1 MTHSKNTKNQ
11 IDNPEFLKEL
21 VQKYLQEYLEQ
32 EIALHL
38 GALPYERTESR
49 RGHRTG
55 YAKHPWDKPRQ
66 LNTRVGKLFL
76 SMPQTRDGSFS
87 TELFERY
94 QRSEQALIC
103 CLQEMV
109 INGVSTR
116 KVKKITEQL
125 CGLDFSRSQVSEIS
139 KKLDKEIQ
147 TWLNRPLE
155 DEYTYLFVDARYN
168 KLRRDHKVESH
179 AVLIAKAVNRDGK
192 RDIIGVDVCNNENET
207 NWSLFFKSLK
217 ERGLRGVRLVISD
230 AHGGLVSAV
239 ERYYPGTQWQRCQVH
254 FKKNILDKIRN
265 RDKAQIKQ
273 RLDDIFQAPDK
284 QTGFIRLR
292 QLIEDLSSS
301 YSRVADLLENDGEDA
316 LACLNFPLEHRRRI
330 RTTNGLERF
339 NQEIKRRTN
348 VIRIFPNRD
357 SALRLIGALCMEQAE
372 EWITGRQYLDMNLLD
387 QEKQKRKTNKPKQPE
402 TVAA

>member
-1 MTHSKNTKNQ
+1 MTRSKNTNKQ
-11 IDNPEFLKEL
+11 IDNPEFLKIFM
-21 VQKYLQEYLEQ
+21 QESFQEFLEQ
-32 EIALHL
+32 EIAVHL
-38 GALPYERTESR
+38 GALPYERTANR
-49 RGHRTG
+49 RGHRNG
-55 YAKHPWDKPRQ
+55 YKPRQ

-76 SMPQTRDGSFS
+76 SIPQTRDGSFS

-116 KVKKITEQL
+116 KVKRITEQL

-139 KKLDKEIQ
+139 KKLDTDIQ
-147 TWLNRPLE
+147 TWLNRPLN
-155 DEYTYLFVDARYN
+155 DEYSYLFVDARYN

-179 AVLIAKAVNRDGK
+179 AVLIAKGVNRSGK

-207 NWSLFFKSLK
+207 NWSDFFQGLK
-217 ERGLRGVRLVISD
+217 ERGLKGVKLVVSD
-230 AHGGLVSAV
+230 AHGGLVSAI

-254 FKKNILDKIRN
+254 FKKNILDKVRN
-265 RDKAQIKQ
+265 KDKAWIKQ

-284 QTGFIRLR
+284 RTGFIRLR
-292 QLIEDLSSS
+292 QLIEDLSDK
-301 YSRVADLLENDGEDA
+301 YPRVANLLENDGEDA
-316 LACLNFPLEHRRRI
+316 LTCLNFPLEHRRRI
-330 RTTNGLERF
+330 RTTNSLERF

-348 VIRIFPNRD
+348 VIRIFPNRE
-357 SALRLIGALCMEQAE
+357 SAARLIGALCMEQSE
-372 EWITGRQYLDMNLLD
+372 EWITGRQYLDMSLLD
-387 QEKQKRKTNKPKQPE
+387 QEKQKLITKKPKQSE

>member
-1 MTHSKNTKNQ
+1 MTHSKNTNKQ
-11 IDNPEFLKEL
+11 IDNPEFLKDF
-21 VQKYLQEYLEQ
+21 VQNYLQEYLEQ
-32 EIALHL
+32 EMNNHL
-38 GALPYERTESR
+38 GAMPYERTDNR
-49 RGHRTG
+49 RGHRNG
-55 YAKHPWDKPRQ
+55 YKPRQ
-66 LNTRVGKLFL
+66 LNTRIGKLFL
-76 SMPQTRDGSFS
+76 SIPQTRDGSFN

-139 KKLDKEIQ
+139 KRLDQEIQ
-147 TWLNRPLE
+147 AWLNRPLN
-155 DEYTYLFVDARYN
+155 DEYPYLFVDARYN

-179 AVLIAKAVNRDGK
+179 AVLIAKAVNRAGK
-192 RDIIGVDVCNNENET
+192 CDIIGVDVCNNENET
-207 NWSLFFKSLK
+207 NWSDFFQNLRD
-217 ERGLRGVRLVISD
+217 RGLRNVKLVISD

-239 ERYYPGTQWQRCQVH
+239 GKNFPGTQWQRCQVH

-273 RLDDIFQAPDK
+273 QLDDIFQAPDK
-284 QTGFIRLR
+284 QTGLIRLR

-301 YSRVADLLENDGEDA
+301 YPKVADLLENDGEDA
-316 LACLNFPLEHRRRI
+316 LTCLNFPLEHRRRI

-357 SALRLIGALCMEQAE
+357 SAIRLIGALCIEQAE
-372 EWITGRQYLDMNLLD
+372 EWITGRQYLDMSLLD
-387 QEKQKRKTNKPKQPE
+387 QKEQKQKTNKPKQPE
-402 TVAA
+402 IVAA

>member
-1 MTHSKNTKNQ
+1 MTRSKNTNRQ
-11 IDNPEFLKEL
+11 IDNPEFLKIFM
-21 VQKYLQEYLEQ
+21 QESFQEFLEQ

-38 GALPYERTESR
+38 GALPYERTANR
-49 RGHRTG
+49 RGHRNG
-55 YAKHPWDKPRQ
+55 YKPRQ

-76 SMPQTRDGSFS
+76 SIPQTRDGSFS

-116 KVKKITEQL
+116 KVKRITEQL

-139 KKLDKEIQ
+139 KKLDTEIQ
-147 TWLNRPLE
+147 TWLNRPLN
-155 DEYTYLFVDARYN
+155 DEYPYLFVDARYN

-179 AVLIAKAVNRDGK
+179 AVLIAKAVNRAGK
-192 RDIIGVDVCNNENET
+192 RDIIGVDVCNKENET
-207 NWSLFFKSLK
+207 NWSDFFQNLRD
-217 ERGLRGVRLVISD
+217 RGLRNVKLVISD

-239 ERYYPGTQWQRCQVH
+239 GKNFPGTQWQRCQVH

-284 QTGFIRLR
+284 QTGLIRLR

-301 YSRVADLLENDGEDA
+301 YPKVADLLENDGEDA
-316 LACLNFPLEHRRRI
+316 LTCLNFPLEHRRRI

-348 VIRIFPNRD
+348 VIRIFPNHD
-357 SALRLIGALCMEQAE
+357 SALRLIGALCIEQAE
-372 EWITGRQYLDMNLLD
+372 EWITGRQYLDMSLLD
-387 QEKQKRKTNKPKQPE
+387 QKEQKQKTNKPKQPE
-402 TVAA
+402 IVAA

>member
-1 MTHSKNTKNQ
+1 MTRSKNTNKQ

-21 VQKYLQEYLEQ
+21 IQNHLQEYLEQ
-32 EIALHL
+32 EVALHI
-38 GALPYERTESR
+38 GALPYERTVDR
-49 RGHRTG
+49 RGHRNG
-55 YAKHPWDKPRQ
+55 YKPRQ
-66 LNTRVGKLFL
+66 LNTRVGKLLL
-76 SMPQTRDGSFS
+76 SIPQTRDGSFS

-116 KVKKITEQL
+116 KVKRITEQL

-139 KKLDKEIQ
+139 KKLDTDIQ
-147 TWLNRPLE
+147 TWLNRPLN
-155 DEYTYLFVDARYN
+155 DEYPYLFVDARYN

-179 AVLIAKAVNRDGK
+179 AVLIAKGVNRSGK

-207 NWSLFFKSLK
+207 NWSDFFQGLK
-217 ERGLRGVRLVISD
+217 ERGLKGVKLVVSD
-230 AHGGLVSAV
+230 AHGGLVSAI

-254 FKKNILDKIRN
+254 FKKNILDKVRN
-265 RDKAQIKQ
+265 KDKAWIKQ

-284 QTGFIRLR
+284 RTGFIRLR
-292 QLIEDLSSS
+292 QLIEDLSDK
-301 YSRVADLLENDGEDA
+301 YPRVANLLENDGEDA
-316 LACLNFPLEHRRRI
+316 LTCLNFPLEHRRRI
-330 RTTNGLERF
+330 RTTNSLERF

-348 VIRIFPNRD
+348 VIRIFPNRE
-357 SALRLIGALCMEQAE
+357 SAARLIGALCMEQSE
-372 EWITGRQYLDMNLLD
+372 EWITGRQYLDMSLLD
-387 QEKQKRKTNKPKQPE
+387 QEKQKLITKKPKQSE

>member
-1 MTHSKNTKNQ
+1 MTRSKDTNKQ
-11 IDNPEFLKEL
+11 IDNPEFLKGLMQE
-21 VQKYLQEYLEQ
+21 YLQEYLEQ
-32 EIALHL
+32 EVALHL
-38 GALPYERTESR
+38 GALPYERTVDR
-49 RGHRTG
+49 RGHRNG
-55 YAKHPWDKPRQ
+55 YKPRQ

-76 SMPQTRDGSFS
+76 SIPQARDGSFS

-116 KVKKITEQL
+116 KVKRITEQL

-147 TWLNRPLE
+147 AWLNRPLN
-155 DEYTYLFVDARYN
+155 DEYPYLFVDARYN

-179 AVLIAKAVNRDGK
+179 AVLIAKAVNRAGK
-192 RDIIGVDVCNNENET
+192 RDIIGVDVCNKENET
-207 NWSLFFKSLK
+207 NWSDFFQNLRD
-217 ERGLRGVRLVISD
+217 RGLRNVKLVISD

-239 ERYYPGTQWQRCQVH
+239 GKNFPGTQWQRCQVH

-284 QTGFIRLR
+284 QTGLIRLR

-301 YSRVADLLENDGEDA
+301 YPKVADLLENDGEDA
-316 LACLNFPLEHRRRI
+316 LTCLNFPLEHRRRI

-348 VIRIFPNRD
+348 VIRIFPNHD
-357 SALRLIGALCMEQAE
+357 SALRLIGALCIEQAE
-372 EWITGRQYLDMNLLD
+372 EWITGRQYLDMSLLD
-387 QEKQKRKTNKPKQPE
+387 QKEQKQKTNKPKQPE
-402 TVAA
+402 IVAA

>member
-1 MTHSKNTKNQ
+1 MTRSKNTNKQ
-11 IDNPEFLKEL
+11 IDNPEFLKIFM
-21 VQKYLQEYLEQ
+21 QESFQEFLEQ

-38 GALPYERTESR
+38 GALPYERTANR
-49 RGHRTG
+49 RGHRNG
-55 YAKHPWDKPRQ
+55 YKPRQ

-76 SMPQTRDGSFS
+76 SIPQTRDGSFS

-116 KVKKITEQL
+116 KVKRITEQL

-139 KKLDKEIQ
+139 KKLDTEIQ
-147 TWLNRPLE
+147 TWLNRPLN
-155 DEYTYLFVDARYN
+155 DEYPYLFVDARYN

-179 AVLIAKAVNRDGK
+179 AVLIAKAVNRAGK
-192 RDIIGVDVCNNENET
+192 RDIIGVDVCNKENET
-207 NWSLFFKSLK
+207 NWSDFFQNLRD
-217 ERGLRGVRLVISD
+217 RGLRNVKLVISD

-239 ERYYPGTQWQRCQVH
+239 GKNFPGTQWQRCQVH

-284 QTGFIRLR
+284 QTGLIRLR

-301 YSRVADLLENDGEDA
+301 YPKVADLLENDGEDA
-316 LACLNFPLEHRRRI
+316 LTCLNFPLEHRRRI

-348 VIRIFPNRD
+348 VIRIFPNHD
-357 SALRLIGALCMEQAE
+357 SALRLIGALCIEQAE
-372 EWITGRQYLDMNLLD
+372 EWITGRQYLDMSLLD
-387 QEKQKRKTNKPKQPE
+387 QKEQKQKTNKPKQPE
-402 TVAA
+402 IVAA

>member
-1 MTHSKNTKNQ
+1 MTRSKNTNKQ
-11 IDNPEFLKEL
+11 IDNPEFLKIFM
-21 VQKYLQEYLEQ
+21 QESFQEFLEQ

-38 GALPYERTESR
+38 GALPYERTVNR
-49 RGHRTG
+49 RGHRNG
-55 YAKHPWDKPRQ
+55 YKPRQ
-66 LNTRVGKLFL
+66 LNTRVGKLLL
-76 SMPQTRDGSFS
+76 SIPQTRDGSFN

-116 KVKKITEQL
+116 KVKRITQQL
-125 CGLDFSRSQVSEIS
+125 CGLNFSKSQVSEIS
-139 KKLDKEIQ
+139 KKLDTDIQ
-147 TWLNRPLE
+147 AWLNRPLD
-155 DEYTYLFVDARYN
+155 DEYPYLLVDARYN

-179 AVLIAKAVNRDGK
+179 AILIAKAVNRAGK
-192 RDIIGVDVCNNENET
+192 RDIIGVDVCNKENET
-207 NWSLFFKSLK
+207 NWSDFFQNLRD
-217 ERGLRGVRLVISD
+217 RGLRNVKLVISD

-239 ERYYPGTQWQRCQVH
+239 GKNFPGTQWQRCQVH
-254 FKKNILDKIRN
+254 FKKNILDKVRN
-265 RDKAQIKQ
+265 KDKDWIKQ

-284 QTGFIRLR
+284 QTGLIRLR
-292 QLIEDLSSS
+292 QLIDDLTIT
-301 YSRVADLLENDGEDA
+301 YPKVADMLENDGEDA
-316 LACLNFPLEHRRRI
+316 LTCLNFPLQHRRRI

-357 SALRLIGALCMEQAE
+357 SAARLIGALCMEQSE
-372 EWITGRQYLDMNLLD
+372 EWITGRQYLDMSLLD
-387 QEKQKRKTNKPKQPE
+387 HEEYKLNTKKPKQPE

>member
-1 MTHSKNTKNQ
+1 MTRSKNTNKQ

-21 VQKYLQEYLEQ
+21 IQNHLQEYLEQ
-32 EIALHL
+32 EMAWHL
-38 GALPYERTESR
+38 GALPYERTANR
-49 RGHRTG
+49 RGHRNG
-55 YAKHPWDKPRQ
+55 YKPRQ

-76 SMPQTRDGSFS
+76 SIPQTRDGSFS

-116 KVKKITEQL
+116 KVKRITEQL

-139 KKLDKEIQ
+139 KKLDTEIQ
-147 TWLNRPLE
+147 TWLNRPLN
-155 DEYTYLFVDARYN
+155 DEYPYLFVDARYN

-179 AVLIAKAVNRDGK
+179 AVLIAKAVNRSGK

-207 NWSLFFKSLK
+207 NWSDFFQDLK
-217 ERGLRGVRLVISD
+217 ERGLKGVKLVISD
-230 AHGGLVSAV
+230 AHGGLVSAI

-254 FKKNILDKIRN
+254 FKKNILDKVRN
-265 RDKAQIKQ
+265 KDKAWIKQ
-273 RLDDIFQAPDK
+273 RLDDVFQVPDK

-292 QLIEDLSSS
+292 QLIEDLSGK
-301 YSRVADLLENDGEDA
+301 YPQVAEQLENNGEDA
-316 LACLNFPLEHRRRI
+316 LTCLNFPLEHRRRI

-357 SALRLIGALCMEQAE
+357 SAVRLIGALCMEQAE
-372 EWITGRQYLDMNLLD
+372 DWITGRQYLDMKLLD
-387 QEKQKRKTNKPKQPE
+387 QEKQKLITKKSKQPK